1 MTKRRK
7 PRIAVIGAGLGGPAT
22 ASLLQ
27 SAGYEVQV
35 YEQSPSFSRIGAGI
49 NLSPNCTRIL
59 KRIGVG
65 DPLAQAGARTTH
77 WVSREWDTGE
87 ILLDYAMGEALE
99 KHYGAPYL
107 CVHRGDFHALLLE
120 SVSPGT
126 IQFGKRLDGLEQKGD
141 MVKLAFAGGS
151 RAEAD
156 LVIGA
161 DGVRSRCRE
170 LLVGLKPPHYTGYV
184 AHRCIFPTSLL
195 SGRMEILDYEKF
207 WGPGCFLFLSYFI
220 TAKRDEHFIVTSSPQ
235 AEWPHETSSV
245 PADLDEMR
253 AVFAGFHPR
262 VQRQL
267 EVIPSA
273 TKWAVYDAEPLPV
286 WSRGRV
292 VLLGDACHAMTP
304 YMGQG
309 AAMAIEDGAM
319 LTRCLGASQGDVDH
333 ALQLYE
339 ANRKDRTAA
348 MQRTS
353 RENNWLKSNADPDWV
368 WGYDVFEQEIVPP
381 ARSGVLARR

>member
-1 MTKRRK
+1 MTGKK
-7 PRIAVIGAGLGGPAT
+7 PRIAVIGAGLGGPTT
-22 ASLLQ
+22 AALLQ
-27 SAGYEVQV
+27 RAGYEVKV

-49 NLSPNCTRIL
+49 NISPNCTRVL
-59 KRIGVG
+59 DRIGVCK
-65 DPLAQAGARTTH
+65 PLARAGARTTH

-87 ILLDYAMGEALE
+87 ILLDYPMGEELE
-99 KHYGAPYL
+99 KRYGAPYL

-120 SVSPGT
+120 AVEPGT
-126 IQFGKRLDGLEQKGD
+126 IQFGKRLEGIEQKGGT
-141 MVKLAFAGGS
+141 VKIAFADGS

-170 LLVGLKPPHYTGYV
+170 LLVGLTPPRFTGYV
-184 AHRCIFPTSLL
+184 AYRATFPVSLL
-195 SGRMEILDYEKF
+195 TSRMDVLDYEKF

-220 TAKRDEHFIVTSSPQ
+220 TAKREEHFIVTSSPQ
-235 AEWPHETSSV
+235 AEWPHEGPSA
-245 PADLDEMR
+245 PADLEEMR
-253 AVFAGFHPR
+253 AAFAGFHPR
-262 VQRQL
+262 VQTQL
-267 EVIPSA
+267 DVIPSA
-273 TKWAVYDAEPLPV
+273 TKYAVYDADPLPV

-319 LTRCLGASQGDVDH
+319 LTRCLEAASDDVDH
-333 ALQLYE
+333 ALRLYE
-339 ANRKDRTAA
+339 ANRKDRATA

-353 RENNWLKSNADPDWV
+353 RENTWLKSSADPDWG
-368 WGYDVFEQEIVPP
+368 WGYDVFSEALLQP
-381 ARSGVLARR
+381 A

>member
-1 MTKRRK
+1 LAKGGK
-7 PRIAVIGAGLGGPAT
+7 IRIAVIGAGLGGPAT

-49 NLSPNCTRIL
+49 NLSPNVTRIL
-59 KRIGVG
+59 QRIGIG
-65 DPLAQAGARTTH
+65 ERLAQTGARSSH
-77 WVSREWDTGE
+77 WVSRAWDTGE
-87 ILLDYAMGEALE
+87 VLLDYPMGEALE
-99 KHYGAPYL
+99 KYYGAPYL

-120 SVSPGT
+120 AVAPGT
-126 IQFGKRLDGLEQKGD
+126 IEFGKRLVDLEQKGAI
-141 MVKLAFAGGS
+141 VKLAFADGS
-151 RAEAD
+151 HAEAD

-170 LLVGLKPPHYTGYV
+170 LLVGLEAPQYSGYV
-184 AHRCIFPTSLL
+184 AWRSIFPTSLL
-195 SGRMEILDYEKF
+195 AGMELVDYMKW
-207 WGPGCFLFLSYFI
+207 WGPGCWVFLTYFI
-220 TAKRDEHFIVTSSPQ
+220 TRKRDEFFIVALAPQ

-245 PADLDEMR
+245 VSNREEMR
-253 AVFAGFHPR
+253 PAFAGFHAE
-262 VQRQL
+262 VQRQIDL
-267 EVIPSA
+267 IPWA
-273 TKWAVYDAEPLPV
+273 TKWAVYDAEPLAV

-292 VLLGDACHAMTP
+292 VLLGDACHSMTP

-319 LTRCLGASQGDVDH
+319 LTRCLEASEGDVDY
-333 ALQLYE
+333 AVQLYE

-353 RENNWLKSNADPDWV
+353 RENNWLKSDADPDWV
-368 WGYDVFEQEIVPP
+368 WGYNVFEQELVPP
-381 ARSGVLARR
+381 ARMTSRAKA